1 MAACLCAMSLPVSAM
16 NVINGSAIYRERI
29 ALPPNAVFEATLED
43 SSRADA
49 KAEVIAQTRLESP
62 GNVPIRF
69 TIEYDPERIRDNRS
83 YSVRARILVD
93 GHLKFT
99 TDQVYP
105 VLTRGH
111 GSDVSLMLRMVL
123 GTAAPAPLENTYW
136 KLVALGD
143 EPVTAHPNQKEAH
156 LVLKPEQQRVTGS
169 GGCNRFFSN
178 YKLDGDK
185 LSFGQAGSTMMAC
198 PAGMDTEHKFLGTL
212 ARVSNWR
219 ISGQRLELLDSD
231 GKPIASFEA
240 VPLP

>member
-1 MAACLCAMSLPVSAM
+1 MS
-16 NVINGSAIYRERI
+16 VINGSAIYRERI
-29 ALPPNAVFEATLED
+29 ALTPNAVFEATLED
-43 SSRADA
+43 IS
-49 KAEVIAQTRLESP
+49 
-62 GNVPIRF
+62 PIRF
-69 TIEYDPERIRDNRS
+69 TIEYDPARIRENYS

-111 GSDVSLMLRMVL
+111 GSDVSLMLRMVA

-156 LVLKPEQQRVTGS
+156 LVLHPEQTRAAGS

-185 LSFGQAGSTMMAC
+185 LSFGMAGSTMMAC
-198 PAGMDTEHKFLGTL
+198 PAGMDTEHKFLGVL
-212 ARVSNWR
+212 PKVKSWR
-219 ISGQRLELLDSD
+219 ITGQRLELLDA
-231 GKPIASFEA
+231 GGHIVAQFEA
-240 VPLP
+240 VTLP